1 MSILQNILNK
11 AGGGLTNGDWWRTQL
26 LNELGEP
33 DIDVDYSDTGGF
45 QPGKM
50 YFYEYDAITEKLPY
64 YDKYPLTYIIRIEKD
79 GFLGCNLHYVRLT
92 QRDEL
97 ARSLLNNS
105 EQGRVAVPRRTLH
118 KYLYTGIRDNLFF
131 PIPEDEWIDVAQL
144 PTEKFLDMRQI
155 PVSRNRVYSRN

>member
-33 DIDVDYSDTGGF
+33 DIDVDYSDTVGF

-50 YFYEYDAITEKLPY
+50 YCYEYDAITEKLSY

-131 PIPEDEWIDVAQL
+131 PIPEDDVAQL

>member
-1 MSILQNILNK
+1 MILQNILNK
-11 AGGGLTNGDWWRTQL
+11 AGGGLINGDWWRTQL

-50 YFYEYDAITEKLPY
+50 YFYEYDPITEKLPY
-64 YDKYPLTYIIRIEKD
+64 YDRYPLTYIIRIEKD

-105 EQGRVAVPRRTLH
+105 EQGRVSVPRITLH

-131 PIPEDEWIDVAQL
+131 PIPEAEWIDVAQL

>member
-105 EQGRVAVPRRTLH
+105 EQGRVAVPRITLH
-118 KYLYTGIRDNLFF
+118 KYLYTGVRDNLFF

>member
-1 MSILQNILNK
+1 MILQNILNK
-11 AGGGLTNGDWWRTQL
+11 AGGGLINGDWWRTQL

-50 YFYEYDAITEKLPY
+50 YFYEYDPITEKLPY
-64 YDKYPLTYIIRIEKD
+64 YDRYPLTYIIRIEKD

-105 EQGRVAVPRRTLH
+105 EQGRVSVPRITLH
-118 KYLYTGIRDNLFF
+118 KYLYTGVRDNLFF

>member
-118 KYLYTGIRDNLFF
+118 K
-131 PIPEDEWIDVAQL
+131 
-144 PTEKFLDMRQI
+144 
-155 PVSRNRVYSRN
+155 